1 MNSEYKEKIAAIF
14 KEEGIDAVITCTQAR
29 SINEK
34 YDIPEADIGKFC
46 NTNGIKIRGCRLG
59 CFK

>member
-1 MNSEYKEKIAAIF
+1 MDSEYKQKIAGIF
-14 KEEGIDAVITCTQAR
+14 RDEGIENVITCTQAR
-29 SINEK
+29 TINEK
-34 YDIPEADIGKFC
+34 YGIPEADIGKYC